1 MQEKIK
7 MYLEIEN
14 NIFDI
19 KHQLLKYNQL
29 LNSIKYI
36 IGKNYN
42 TNISYNHNYDFY
54 HAISKI
60 NHKNIIIDNTI
71 LNKIHVLNKLSK
83 QKLDLEFLNRQNI
96 VKLNLLKNEI
106 INFIPNQNINK
117 YISKRKFSKPTKKLS
132 QYESI
137 IYNYLL
143 DLQQQNKNIILII
156 PQYTLPVKF
165 KKNLYADFFMI
176 IYSNKQIFPVIIEFD
191 GIQHYTKNLFFKQD
205 QIYCDLIKNNFSI
218 ANSISIIRGR
228 SINCLKNTIQECITF
243 IIKNKKP
250 FYHIPTYKSYFQ
262 LIYPNI

>member
-36 IGKNYN
+36 IGNNYN

-96 VKLNLLKNEI
+96 VKLNLLKNDI
-106 INFIPNQNINK
+106 INNISDQKIKK
-117 YISKRKFSKPTKKLS
+117 YISKRIFHKPTKRLNS
-132 QYESI
+132 PETI
-137 IYNYLL
+137 IYQYLL
-143 DLQQQNKNIILII
+143 NLQDKYKEIILII

-218 ANSISIIRGR
+218 ANSISIVRGR
-228 SINCLKNTIQECITF
+228 NIELLKNTIQKCITF

-250 FYHIPTYKSYFQ
+250 FYHIPTYQSYFD
-262 LIYPNI
+262 LIS